1 MTDRPRCGMALL
13 AFCLLGLRPCG
24 AALGCCSRVQGC
36 TARVSRWLFAS
47 AMQRPPLCVKPR
59 IAWLMRL

>member
-1 MTDRPRCGMALL
+1 MTMAARCGMALL
-13 AFCLLGLRPCG
+13 AFCLLCCAPA

-36 TARVSRWLFAS
+36 TARVLRWLFAS